1 MLDEAEMCTYL
12 KISPMSLRRTFSL
25 LDGWKFSLSAN
36 AEWSEVTLP
45 HTYNAEDGSRGGAY
59 YRGTAFY
66 RRKLPLEFAMEG
78 GRKFLHFEGCILKAS
93 VKVEGNLLK
102 VHRGGYTGFY
112 VEIPSGIRPGAEIEV
127 EIDNS
132 RQKDNIPLAGDFTIF
147 GGIYRPVYGIVT
159 GDICFL
165 PTPCGSDGVR
175 ILNQKVEKT
184 TARVTWSVNASGDGE
199 LRHSVRDAAGNV
211 MVAESYAIKG
221 NHEAETAIENP
232 VLWQGLR
239 NPHQYEFIWE
249 LVRDGQ
255 CVDRITRK
263 IGLRT
268 WSRDE
273 QGGILLNGEKI
284 VPRGVCKHQDTAGK
298 AVAVSAEDLRRDMV
312 IARELGANA
321 IRLAHYPHAQ
331 LTYELCDE
339 LGMMVWTEIP
349 LVNELYKT
357 EEFRETVFAQLREM
371 IGQLSHHASIFCWGI
386 FNELYSSV
394 SDRWTE
400 LVAELHAEAKAL
412 DPSRFTACAGHA
424 ETPVE
429 IRNITDLLATNAYP
443 GWYHSKPEDMA
454 TRITEWN
461 ASGGGRG
468 VGVSEYGAG
477 GNPWQHEEPPAG
489 PYPTVGF
496 WHPEEWQCYCHER
509 QYEAIRQSPE
519 TWGSFVWV
527 FFDFYS
533 DWRNEGGLPGIN
545 NKGLVTVDRALKKDI
560 FFFYQAHWSENPV
573 LHIASKRNYKPRH
586 APSVIRVYSN
596 CSKVSASLDGV
607 PLPASRLV
615 FGVVHEF
622 DLHQLSEGEHVVEV
636 SGEHEKGTIGDRRQF
651 VLN

>member
-1 MLDEAEMCTYL
+1 
-12 KISPMSLRRTFSL
+12 MSLRRTFSL
-25 LDGWKFSLSAN
+25 LDGWKFSLSADTG
-36 AEWSEVTLP
+36 WSDVTLP
-45 HTYNAEDGSRGGAY
+45 HTFNARDGSRGGPY
-59 YRGTAFY
+59 YRGVAFY
-66 RRKLPLEFAMEG
+66 RRKLPMEFAGEK
-78 GRKFLHFEGCILKAS
+78 GRKFLHFEGCCLKAA
-93 VKVEGNLLK
+93 VKVDGKLLNE
-102 VHRGGYTGFY
+102 HRGGYTGFY
-112 VEIPSGIRPGAEIEV
+112 VEIPPDVRPGAELEV
-127 EIDNS
+127 EVDNT
-132 RQKDNIPLAGDFTIF
+132 RQRDNIPLAGDFTIF
-147 GGIYRPVYGIVT
+147 GGIYRPVHGIVT
-159 GDICFL
+159 ADVCFL
-165 PTPCGSDGVR
+165 PTSCGSEGIRMLD
-175 ILNQKVEKT
+175 QKVEKT
-184 TARVTWSVNASGDGE
+184 SARVKWAANVSEQCE
-199 LRHSVRDAAGNV
+199 LRLAVRDAAGSTIV
-211 MVAESYAIKG
+211 EESHPVNGK
-221 NHEAETAIENP
+221 HEAETAIENP

-239 NPHQYEFIWE
+239 NPYQYEFVWE
-249 LVRDGQ
+249 LMHGGQ
-255 CVDRITRK
+255 CVDRIIKK

-273 QGGILLNGEKI
+273 KGGILLNGEKV

-298 AVAVSAEDLRRDMV
+298 AVALDAEDLRRDLE

-349 LVNELYKT
+349 MVNELYKT
-357 EEFRETVFAQLREM
+357 EAFRETVFAQLREM

-400 LVAELHAEAKAL
+400 LVAELHAEAKLL

-454 TRITEWN
+454 TRIVEWN

-477 GNPWQHEEPPAG
+477 GNPWQHDEPPAG

-527 FFDFYS
+527 FFDFFS

-545 NKGLVTVDRALKKDI
+545 NKGLVTVDRAVRKDV
-560 FFFYQAHWSENPV
+560 FFFYQAHWSEHPV
-573 LHIASKRNYKPRH
+573 LHITSKRNYKPRT
-586 APSVIRVYSN
+586 APEVIRVYSN
-596 CSKVSASLDGV
+596 CTGLSASLNGA
-607 PLPASRLV
+607 PLPAPRRA
-615 FGVVHEF
+615 FGVVYEF
-622 DLHQLSEGEHVVEV
+622 DLPRLVAGENLVEV
-636 SGEHEKGTIGDRRQF
+636 CGAHAQGAVVDRRQF
-651 VLN
+651 VLG